1 MGNRIA
7 ATLALVA
14 FAMCLLVGIQAGN
27 SFATTIQRALVAM
40 GGTYVIGLVVGAM
53 GQRMIDE
60 NLKGEEQK
68 LKDVK

>member
-1 MGNRIA
+1 MSKRIS

-14 FAMCLLVGIQAGN
+14 FGMCQLIGIQAQN

-40 GGTYVIGLVVGAM
+40 AGTYVIGLIVGAM

-60 NLKGEEQK
+60 NLKVEEQK

>member
-1 MGNRIA
+1 MSNRIA
-7 ATLALVA
+7 ATLSLVA
-14 FAMCLLVGIQAGN
+14 FGMCLLIGIQAQN

-40 GGTYVIGLVVGAM
+40 AGTYVIGLIVGAM

-60 NLKGEEQK
+60 NLKAEEQK

>member
-1 MGNRIA
+1 MSNRIA

-14 FAMCLLVGIQAGN
+14 FGMCLLIGIQAQN

-40 GGTYVIGLVVGAM
+40 AGTYVIGLIVGAM

-60 NLKGEEQK
+60 NLKAEEQK

>member
-14 FAMCLLVGIQAGN
+14 FAMCLLVGTQAGN
-27 SFATTIQRALVAM
+27 TFATTIQRALVAM

-60 NLKGEEQK
+60 ILKAEEQK

>member
-1 MGNRIA
+1 MSNRIA

-14 FAMCLLVGIQAGN
+14 FAMCLLIGIQAQN
-27 SFATTIQRALVAM
+27 SFATTIQRALAAM
-40 GGTYVIGLVVGAM
+40 AGTYVIGLVVGAM

-60 NLKGEEQK
+60 NLKAEEQK

>member
-1 MGNRIA
+1 MSNRIA
-7 ATLALVA
+7 ATLAIVA
-14 FAMCLLVGIQAGN
+14 FAMCLMIGIQAQN

-40 GGTYVIGLVVGAM
+40 AGTYVIGLVVGAM

-60 NLKGEEQK
+60 NIKAEEQK

>member
-7 ATLALVA
+7 ATVALVA
-14 FAMCLLVGIQAGN
+14 FAMCLLIGIQAGN

-40 GGTYVIGLVVGAM
+40 AGTYVIGLVVGAM

-60 NLKGEEQK
+60 NLKAEEQK

>member
-1 MGNRIA
+1 MGNRMA

-14 FAMCLLVGIQAGN
+14 FAMCLLIGIQAGN

-60 NLKGEEQK
+60 NLKAEEQK

>member
-7 ATLALVA
+7 ATVALVA
-14 FAMCLLVGIQAGN
+14 FAMCLLIGIQAGN

-60 NLKGEEQK
+60 NLKAEEQK

>member
-1 MGNRIA
+1 MSNRIA

-14 FAMCLLVGIQAGN
+14 FAMCLLIGIQADN
-27 SFATTIQRALVAM
+27 SFATTIQRALIAM
-40 GGTYVIGLVVGAM
+40 GGTYIIGLIVGAM

-60 NLKGEEQK
+60 NLKAEEQK

>member
-7 ATLALVA
+7 AMLSLVA
-14 FAMCLLVGIQAGN
+14 FAMCLLIGIQAQN
-27 SFATTIQRALVAM
+27 SFATTIRRALVAM
-40 GGTYVIGLVVGAM
+40 AGTYFIGLIVGAM

-60 NLKGEEQK
+60 NVKAEEQK

>member
-1 MGNRIA
+1 MSNRIA
-7 ATLALVA
+7 ATLAIVA
-14 FAMCLLVGIQAGN
+14 FAMCLMIGIQAQN

-40 GGTYVIGLVVGAM
+40 AGTYVIGLAVGAM

-60 NLKGEEQK
+60 NIKAEEQK